1 MGTTLQDTLAHY
13 LRPDLRLA
21 HHLRPLSF
29 DVGIAP
35 YAGGSVL
42 VSLGHTRVICAASF
56 EKKVPSWI
64 TQQGLAQGWLTAE
77 YTMLPYSTLERKPR
91 NTKGTVDGRSVEIQR
106 LIGRALRSVLDLKK
120 IPGYTLHIDC
130 DVLQAD
136 GSTRVAAI
144 NGAYVA
150 AQLAVKKLLQAKT
163 FNHNPFKEAIA
174 ALSLGIV
181 QDHILLDLCYLED
194 KEADMDCNI
203 ILTASSQLVELQAS
217 GEEATFSKEQ
227 ILDIIDLAQQHAKTI
242 FALQTKALEA

>member
-1 MGTTLQDTLAHY
+1 MGTSLQDALPQY

-29 DVGIAP
+29 EVNIAP

-42 VSLGHTRVICAASF
+42 VSLGQTRVICAASF
-56 EKKVPSWI
+56 EKKVPTWI
-64 TQQGLAQGWLTAE
+64 TQQGLAHGWLTAE

-91 NTKGTVDGRSVEIQR
+91 DSKGKVDGRSVEIQR

-120 IPGYTLHIDC
+120 MPGYTLHIDC

-150 AQLAVKKLLQAKT
+150 AELAVKKLLQAKT
-163 FNHNPFKEAIA
+163 LSQNPFKEAIA

-181 QDHILLDLCYLED
+181 KDQILLDLCYLED
-194 KEADMDCNI
+194 KEADMDCTI

-217 GEEATFSKEQ
+217 GEEATFSKEH
-227 ILDIIDLAQQHAKTI
+227 IVSIIDLAQKHAKTI
-242 FALQTKALEA
+242 FDLQLKALAG